1 MSKLQYN
8 SVKQEIEQSG
18 WKLLSTTYSNL
29 KTDLELECPEGHLVY
44 CCLNKFRNK
53 PICPI
58 CKKNPLNN
66 CDEINTQKRGY
77 RILAIDQATI
87 TSGWSLYENNSLYK
101 YGKWTTD
108 GSDHIER
115 VSKTKYWLASMI
127 SKWKPDMIVLE
138 DIQLQKLGEHNEGI
152 LTYKKLA
159 ALQGVL
165 INYIYEVN
173 LPYQIVPPAT
183 WRNFSKIKGRTR
195 NDQKR
200 NAQLKVKN
208 LYDISVTQDEADA
221 ILIGRY
227 MANKRKQIQ
236 MISFE

>member
-8 SVKQEIEQSG
+8 DVKQEIEQSG

-53 PICPI
+53 PICPT
-58 CKKNPLNN
+58 CKNNPLSNFN
-66 CDEINTQKRGY
+66 ENATKKQGY

-87 TSGWSLYENNSLYK
+87 TSGWAIYENDALYK

-108 GSDHIER
+108 GKGHIER

-127 SKWKPDMIVLE
+127 SKWQPDLIILE
-138 DIQLQKLGEHNEGI
+138 DIQLQKFDGQSEGV

-165 INYIYEVN
+165 INYIYESGIS
-173 LPYQIVPPAT
+173 YQIIPPAT
-183 WRNFSKIKGRTR
+183 WRNFNEIKGRTR
-195 NDQKR
+195 NDQKK
-200 NAQLKVKN
+200 NAQLKVKR

-227 MANKRKQIQ
+227 GANKHKQNQ
-236 MISFE
+236 MIEF